1 VARSRAILTAL
12 LIVGAVAAIALTRPL
27 GSDYPGPTCS
37 VCDYAGPPIEALAH
51 GHVATFFHEQPVM
64 GSFSLLLRAPA
75 AVIAHS
81 VLLEYRLGALACLLI
96 VGLLAWVLT
105 RIMERD
111 GKNWLAQ
118 LLVAGICVAGPMTF
132 AALRWGH
139 PEELLGG
146 ALCVGAVLLAAYR
159 RPVAA
164 GLVLGCAL
172 ATKPWA
178 ILAVIPVL
186 AVARERRLALLG
198 TAVGS
203 AAVLTLPMLLGDP
216 ARFWRMAHI
225 YGVAGTG
232 VTPPDIWWSYG
243 HEGGIL
249 ITPHGV
255 QLQYVV
261 PAWVW
266 SVAHPLAVV
275 LGAAVAAGY
284 WRMAAKSGSGVS
296 LSRALEVLALAL
308 LLRCV
313 LDPTDYSY
321 YHSPFLIALAAS
333 EAVGPR
339 RYPYAAAVSAAALQ
353 LLTYAAPPHHGPGT
367 LSVAYLV
374 WALATTAYLA
384 GDLFAGE
391 SVVQQLRG
399 ALSRETHPASAA

>member
-1 VARSRAILTAL
+1 MARSRAILTAL
-12 LIVGAVAAIALTRPL
+12 LIVGAVAAIALTRPV

-51 GHVATFFHEQPVM
+51 GHISTFFHEQPVM
-64 GSFSLLLRAPA
+64 GSFSLLLRAPFA
-75 AVIAHS
+75 AATHS
-81 VLLEYRLGALACLLI
+81 TLAEYRLGALVCLLV

-105 RIMERD
+105 RIMERE

-139 PEELLGG
+139 PEDLLGG
-146 ALCVGAVLLAAYR
+146 ALCVGAVLLAGYR

-178 ILAVIPVL
+178 VLAVIPVL

-198 TAVGS
+198 AAAGS

-216 ARFWRMAHI
+216 SRFWRLAHV

-243 HEGGIL
+243 HQGGIL
-249 ITPHGV
+249 ITPHGA

-261 PAWVW
+261 PPWVW

-275 LGAAVAAGY
+275 LGVGLAAGY
-284 WRMAAKSGSGVS
+284 WRSAVRSGRAVS
-296 LSRALEVLALAL
+296 ASRALEVLALVL

-321 YHSPFLIALAAS
+321 YHAPFLIALAAS

-367 LSVAYLV
+367 LNVVYLLWAVA
-374 WALATTAYLA
+374 TIAYLA
-384 GDLFAGE
+384 SDLFAGE

-399 ALSRETHPASAA
+399 ALSRQTRPASAA